1 MAFAEIKAPM
11 QIRFENPGDSVEGI
25 LIAITAHNVRGK
37 KTVQYMVEQKNGDR
51 VTFLATWDLAQKL
64 TRKMIGYP
72 IFVEYVGLHDSIEK
86 GGNRAKMFKVM
97 VDWEA
102 KPVASHLDAGVEIS
116 DEDVPF

>member
-1 MAFAEIKAPM
+1 MAFTEVNAPR
-11 QIRFENPGDSVEGI
+11 QIRFENPGDRVDGI
-25 LIAITAHNVRGK
+25 LLAMTTPTIRGK

-51 VTFLATWDLAQKL
+51 VTFLATMDLAQKL

-72 IFVEYVGLHDSIEK
+72 IFVEYIGLHDSIEK

-102 KPVASHLDAGVEIS
+102 KPVASHLDAASEIS

>member
-1 MAFAEIKAPM
+1 MAFTEIKAPK
-11 QIRFENPGDSVEGI
+11 QIRFENPGDSVEGV

-37 KTVQYMVEQKNGDR
+37 KTLQYTVEEKNGDR

-72 IFVEYVGLHDSIEK
+72 IFVEYEGLHDSIEK
-86 GGNRAKMFKVM
+86 GGNRAKVFKVM

-102 KPVASHLDAGVEIS
+102 KPAVSHPDATLEIT